1 MLLLAVAYSQPG
13 PTPPLTFVEF
23 HQEGEEERPYGLEGL
38 GSVLVSPD
46 GRHVY
51 TAAALDSTVVWFSR
65 DLTTGA
71 LTFLGG
77 ALKDGKGGVDGLDV
91 VAAVTLSP
99 DGRSVYTA
107 ASGDHA
113 VAVLG
118 VSE

>member
-1 MLLLAVAYSQPG
+1 MLLLAVACSQPG

-38 GSVLVSPD
+38 GLVVVSPD

-71 LTFLGG
+71 LTFLEAVVNLEGFR
-77 ALKDGKGGVDGLDV
+77 DGLRGFF
-91 VAAVTLSP
+91 LW
-99 DGRSVYTA
+99 R
-107 ASGDHA
+107 
-113 VAVLG
+113 
-118 VSE
+118 

>member
-23 HQEGEEERPYGLEGL
+23 HREGEEERPYGLEGL
-38 GSVLVSPD
+38 GSVVVSPD

-65 DLTTGA
+65 DLTSGA